1 MEVYVVCQAYGS
13 SVLGVFKSRESAYAA
28 IDAEYYPNEWK
39 IEAFTVQPW
48 ATSNEWLGTSQFGA
62 VSLGS
67 IPNIALTLNQ

>member
-39 IEAFTVQPW
+39 IEAFTVQP
-48 ATSNEWLGTSQFGA
+48 
-62 VSLGS
+62 
-67 IPNIALTLNQ
+67 